1 MHETQQKETGKAAG
15 GFTLVELA
23 IVLTIIGLLIGGV
36 LKGQE
41 MIENAKIT
49 ATISAVQGYQAAVN
63 TYRDRY
69 DQLPGD
75 MAAAT
80 NRLPGCTAAAF
91 CVSGNGNSIIGVA
104 TSPGQDAANHLM
116 QSNVNTQPQVETSM
130 FWKHMALTDLISGVN
145 PQSSP
150 TAAAWGQTHPSAP
163 LGGGFDA
170 RMWQANSSGHGTGLS
185 DVTAHYLR
193 LQAPVQ
199 GARPYNTGNTEAV
212 SPRQA
217 AQIDRK
223 MDDGVALTGSVISDD
238 WNSGSNDCEFY
249 RESNTRKICVMMFR
263 IF

>member
-1 MHETQQKETGKAAG
+1 MYTPANRN

-41 MIENAKIT
+41 MIENARIT
-49 ATISAVQGYQAAVN
+49 ATIADIKAYQAAVN
-63 TYRDRY
+63 TFRDRY

-75 MAAAT
+75 LPNALSA
-80 NRLPGCTAAAF
+80 LPGCTTASF
-91 CVSGNGNSIIGVA
+91 CFNGNGNSIVGQA
-104 TSPGQDAANHLM
+104 TTVGQDAVNHLM

-130 FWKHMALTDLISGVN
+130 FWKHMALADLISGVN
-145 PQSSP
+145 PQSDP

-163 LGGGFDA
+163 LGGGFDV
-170 RMWQANSSGHGTGLS
+170 RLWQANSSGHGTGLS

-193 LQAPVQ
+193 LQAPIT

-212 SPRQA
+212 SPKQA

-223 MDDGVALTGSVISDD
+223 MDDGVALSGSVVTDD
-238 WNSGSNDCEFY
+238 WNSGTNDCEFY
-249 RESNTRKICVMMFR
+249 NEANVRKICVMMFR
-263 IF
+263 VF